1 MADTPPNGTSMHL
14 ADASAATVLM
24 VSSRLRE
31 WIHEVNNA
39 LFITKGFLEEISG
52 EVEEKTYLQDSFD
65 HENLVDMLQTVTRS
79 VERIDANLQKLRRF
93 AKEEVFELTGIQKP
107 S

>member
-1 MADTPPNGTSMHL
+1 MAETPEN
-14 ADASAATVLM
+14 TVLM

-39 LFITKGFLEEISG
+39 LFITKGFLEEVQT
-52 EVEEKTYLQDSFD
+52 EVQDKNYLRTGFD
-65 HENLVDMLQTVTRS
+65 HENFVDMLQTVFRN
-79 VERIDANLQKLRRF
+79 VERIDQNLQKLRKF
-93 AKEEVFELTGIQKP
+93 AKDDIFDQSGVKKNPDKLQQ

>member
-1 MADTPPNGTSMHL
+1 MADTPESPEN
-14 ADASAATVLM
+14 AVLM
-24 VSSRLRE
+24 VSARLRE

-52 EVEEKTYLQDSFD
+52 EVEEKNYLQDSFD
-65 HENLVDMLQTVTRS
+65 HENFIDMLQTVGRS
-79 VERIDANLQKLRRF
+79 VERIDQNLQKLRRF
-93 AKEEVFELTGIQKP
+93 AKEEIFDTTGVKRP

>member
-1 MADTPPNGTSMHL
+1 MAETPENMEE
-14 ADASAATVLM
+14 AVLM

-52 EVEEKTYLQDSFD
+52 EVEEKNYLQDSFD
-65 HENLVDMLQTVTRS
+65 HENFIDMLQTVGRS
-79 VERIDANLQKLRRF
+79 VERIDQNLQKLRRF
-93 AKEEVFELTGIQKP
+93 AKEEIFDGTGVTRP

>member
-1 MADTPPNGTSMHL
+1 MSETPESVDGAVL
-14 ADASAATVLM
+14 LVSA
-24 VSSRLRE
+24 RLRE

-52 EVEEKTYLQDSFD
+52 EVEEKNYLQDSFD
-65 HENLVDMLQTVTRS
+65 HENFVDMLQTVERS
-79 VERIDANLQKLRRF
+79 VERIDQNLQKLRRF
-93 AKEEVFELTGIQKP
+93 AKEEIFDTTGVKRP

>member
-1 MADTPPNGTSMHL
+1 MAETPENM
-14 ADASAATVLM
+14 DAAVLM
-24 VSSRLRE
+24 VSARLRE

-52 EVEEKTYLQDSFD
+52 EVGEKNYLQDSFD
-65 HENLVDMLQTVTRS
+65 HENFLDMLQTVSRS
-79 VERIDANLQKLRRF
+79 VDRIDLNLQKLRKF
-93 AKEEVFELTGIQKP
+93 AKEELFDSTGVKRP